1 MNFDEFVE
9 FVPLDRSN
17 PYIYIRNINSLR
29 LVKGAIDLGGL
40 EFDDKGDCKCSV
52 LINPLNYVVAI
63 CQNPNGKFTIKKRKT
78 NISLNSKSLI
88 YHLLKL
94 GYLEKQ
100 QYIATS
106 PEKGVLL
113 INREDKRNGL

>member
-17 PYIYIRNINSLR
+17 PYIYIRDIYSLR
-29 LVKGAIDLGGL
+29 LVKRAIDLGGL

-52 LINPLNYVVAI
+52 LINPLNNVVAI
-63 CQNPNGKFTIKKRKT
+63 CQNPNGKFTIKKSRT

-88 YHLLKL
+88 DHLLKL
-94 GYLEKQ
+94 GYSEKKH
-100 QYIATS
+100 YITTS
-106 PEKGVLL
+106 TKKGVLL
-113 INREDKRNGL
+113 IDMNEVYSR